1 LREPGGCADGTLSRP
16 GLQLDRAPRR
26 VAAENRPLGSTMHRA
41 MRAILTTFVA
51 TTVLVAG
58 TGLAQ
63 EGGAGT
69 TRLLVTHVRVPP
81 AKAGAWIE
89 LQRNEVV
96 PALKK
101 AGIKEYTTY
110 QTVIGDIPEFVIV
123 RPFAFAEFDAADPLD
138 RALGATAAAAL
149 RAKLGDCTESMHR
162 SIETRHD
169 DLYLNPGPAAVLFVS
184 RYRAMPGRARDYMT
198 FVRTE
203 MYPVMQQAQKD
214 GTFAGLSVTTSV
226 QGGEPGIITL
236 NMHYE
241 NFAPLDG
248 PPPVAKTLGP
258 QGTAAFLAKGAG
270 LITQL
275 DQSIWRRVA
284 DLSF

>member
-1 LREPGGCADGTLSRP
+1 VRSIVSAL
-16 GLQLDRAPRR
+16 
-26 VAAENRPLGSTMHRA
+26 VAATL
-41 MRAILTTFVA
+41 L
-51 TTVLVAG
+51 LAG

-81 AKAGAWIE
+81 AKVGQWLE
-89 LQRNEVV
+89 LQRNDVV

-101 AGIKEYTTY
+101 AGLKNYTTY
-110 QTVIGDIPEFVIV
+110 QTVVGEASEFVIV
-123 RPFAFAEFDAADPLD
+123 RPFAFAELDGTDPLD
-138 RALGATAAAAL
+138 RALGAAAAAAL
-149 RAKLGDCTESMHR
+149 RAKLGECTESMQR
-162 SIETRHD
+162 SIENRHD
-169 DLYLNPGPAAVLFVS
+169 DLNLDPGAAAVLFVS
-184 RYRAMPGRARDYMT
+184 RYRAMPGRARDYMN
-198 FVRTE
+198 FVHAE

-236 NMHYE
+236 NMHYA

-248 PPPVAKTLGP
+248 PPPIAKTLGP
-258 QGTAAFLAKGAG
+258 QGTAAFLTKGAG
-270 LITQL
+270 LISQL
-275 DQSIWRRVA
+275 DQSILRRMA

>member
-1 LREPGGCADGTLSRP
+1 
-16 GLQLDRAPRR
+16 
-26 VAAENRPLGSTMHRA
+26 
-41 MRAILTTFVA
+41 MRAAVRSIVTALAATTFLA
-51 TTVLVAG
+51 AG

-63 EGGAGT
+63 EGAGT

-81 AKAGAWIE
+81 AKVGTWLE

-101 AGIKEYTTY
+101 AGIKSYTTY
-110 QTVIGDIPEFVIV
+110 QTAIGDIPEFVIV
-123 RPFAFAEFDAADPLD
+123 RPFAFAEFDSTDPLD
-138 RALGATAAAAL
+138 RVLGAAAAAAL
-149 RAKLGDCTESMHR
+149 RAKLSDCTESMHR
-162 SIETRHD
+162 SIENRHD
-169 DLYLNPGPAAVLFVS
+169 DLFLDPGPAAVLFVS
-184 RYRAMPGRARDYMT
+184 RYRAMPGRARDYMS

-203 MYPVMQQAQKD
+203 MYPVMQQAKKD

-241 NFAPLDG
+241 TFAPLDG

-258 QGTAAFLAKGAG
+258 QGTAEFLTKGAG
-270 LITQL
+270 LISQL
-275 DQSIWRRVA
+275 DQSILRRVA

>member
-1 LREPGGCADGTLSRP
+1 
-16 GLQLDRAPRR
+16 
-26 VAAENRPLGSTMHRA
+26 
-41 MRAILTTFVA
+41 MRSIVEALVA
-51 TTVLVAG
+51 TALLFAG
-58 TGLAQ
+58 TVSAQ
-63 EGGAGT
+63 EGAGT

-81 AKAGAWIE
+81 AKVGQWLE

-101 AGIKEYTTY
+101 AGVKDYTTY
-110 QTVIGDIPEFVIV
+110 QTLVGEVAEFVIV
-123 RPFAFAEFDAADPLD
+123 RPFAFAELDKPDPLD
-138 RALGATAAAAL
+138 TALGGAAAAAL

-162 SIETRHD
+162 SIESRHD
-169 DLYLNPGPAAVLFVS
+169 DLYLNPGAAAVLFVS
-184 RYRAMPGRARDYMT
+184 RYRAMPGRARDYMS
-198 FVRTE
+198 FVRAE
-203 MYPVMQQAQKD
+203 MYPVMKQAQED

-236 NMHYE
+236 NMHYAT
-241 NFAPLDG
+241 FAPLDG

-270 LITQL
+270 LISQL
-275 DQSIWRRVA
+275 DQSILRRVA